1 MQAKSSFHID
11 IGLANSSGRFVIE
24 NALFLTKLLQFV
36 HSRTIF
42 HSLKIKDYFMP
53 EKDNNFIK
61 FLGTAGARY
70 VVARQLRSSAGIWMN
85 IEGDNILVDP
95 GPGTLVKCFS
105 SRPKLDPGELKAIIL
120 THCHIDHSTDM
131 NVMIEA
137 MTDSGHKKDRI
148 VITTEE
154 SITGEPVILSHV
166 RPYLDRLELMKPGAR
181 FDIAP
186 HLKLTTPILHN
197 HTAETYG
204 LKFEIPFGIIS
215 HITDTAFFEDLIEA
229 YSNSDILILNVVRYI
244 DKNDREKGILHL
256 TVNDVEK
263 LIKNIRP
270 KVAILT
276 HFGLNM
282 IRAKPWVVAEKLSE
296 VTGVEVI
303 AARDGMKFDLNRL

>member
-1 MQAKSSFHID
+1 MSQQGK
-11 IGLANSSGRFVIE
+11 
-24 NALFLTKLLQFV
+24 
-36 HSRTIF
+36 
-42 HSLKIKDYFMP
+42 
-53 EKDNNFIK
+53 NFIK

-85 IEGDNILVDP
+85 IEGDNILIDP

-105 SRPKLDPGELKAIIL
+105 SRPKLDPSQLKAIIL
-120 THCHIDHSTDM
+120 THRHIDHSTDV

-137 MTDSGHKKDRI
+137 MTNSGYNKDRI

-166 RPYLDRLELMKPGAR
+166 RPYLDRLELMKPGAT

-186 HLKLTTPILHN
+186 HIQLTTPILHN

-204 LKFEIPFGIIS
+204 LKWTTPFGIIS
-215 HITDTAFFEDLIEA
+215 HIVDTAFFEDLIEA

-244 DKNDREKGILHL
+244 DKNDRNKGILHL

-263 LIKNIRP
+263 LIKKIQP
-270 KVAILT
+270 KMAILT

-282 IRAKPWVVAEKLSE
+282 IRAKPWIVAEKLSNA
-296 VTGVEVI
+296 TGLEVI
-303 AARDGMKFDLNRL
+303 AARDGMMVDLN